1 MRNRARWSSLAGSR
15 RLRGL
20 LLDVFVLEGPV
31 LMGIDETIERRRDE
45 RIAAKGSYRDP
56 GRSSHA
62 PFVKAR
68 GVRGVCRMV
77 LARTPWGDRVWALPF
92 LTVLAPSARY

>member
-1 MRNRARWSSLAGSR
+1 VRNRARWSSLAGSR

-20 LLDVFVLEGPV
+20 LLDVCVPEGPV
-31 LMGIDETIERRRDE
+31 LMGIDET
-45 RIAAKGSYRDP
+45 KGIYRDP

-92 LTVLAPSARY
+92 LPVLAPSARY